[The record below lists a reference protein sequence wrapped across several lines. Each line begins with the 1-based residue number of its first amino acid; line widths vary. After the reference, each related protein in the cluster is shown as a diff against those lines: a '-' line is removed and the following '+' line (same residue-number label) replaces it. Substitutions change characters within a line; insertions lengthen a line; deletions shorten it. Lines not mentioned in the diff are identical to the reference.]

1 MKNRLLLLFL
11 ILLSSAVAS
20 SQNSEYTKWVAMWG
34 NAMSIVENMPET
46 YSKNITL
53 RYLIFSPFNGDY
65 LRLHFDNY
73 WGTEEITINK
83 ITISKSISE
92 ENAEENSFVIV
103 NIPKEGL
110 RIPPKQKI
118 TTEPIP
124 FQVEEGKKILVLKY
138 SL

>member
-46 YSKNITL
+46 YAKNITL
-53 RYLIFSPFNGDY
+53 RYPIFSPFTGDY